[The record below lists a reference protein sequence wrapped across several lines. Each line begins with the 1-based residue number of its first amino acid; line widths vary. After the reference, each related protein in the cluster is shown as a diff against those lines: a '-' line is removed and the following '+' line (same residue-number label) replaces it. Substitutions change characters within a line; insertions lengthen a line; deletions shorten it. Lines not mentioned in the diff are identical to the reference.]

1 MSNIIAKKYV
11 KAIVEEFKGED
22 LTKLVDLLSD
32 LAKAFGNAKFSEII
46 GSSTISNSQ
55 KTDFVLSMLKGQNQ
69 KVLNFFKILSQNK
82 RLSLIPEILE
92 DLKTKISMDKNEYS
106 GKVYSKNEISDAEL
120 KDLENKFSKKFD
132 AKIKLEAVKSDYN
145 GIKIDIEGLGV
156 EISFSIDRL
165 KSKMSE
171 YILKAI

>member
-11 KAIVEEFKGED
+11 KAILEEFKGED

-32 LAKAFGNAKFSEII
+32 LAKAFKNAKFSEII

-92 DLKTKISMDKNEYS
+92 DLKTKISIDKNEYG
-106 GKVYSKNEISDAEL
+106 GKVYSKNEISDAQL
-120 KDLENKFSKKFD
+120 RDLENKFSKKFD

>member
-55 KTDFVLSMLKGQNQ
+55 KTDFILSMLKGQNQ